1 MPATRNIVSAA
12 LILISVIPAFGQSTS
27 GESTTRGFVLAIGS
41 NRFGKLD
48 GIKYAEKDA
57 QAIAGKFGQL
67 GYQQRLLIGSTA
79 SVEVLQRTL
88 ADVVPKVG
96 PKQVLIVY
104 FAGYAQY
111 DKNQNELS
119 LGLPQVAGDSKEE
132 ALSVTHLDGMLRD
145 GAGTVLV
152 ILDGPPDEAAIKA
165 TWRPPTD
172 TKVGFWI
179 GRGLELVQ
187 AEHGAFT
194 AAILSTL
201 EFRSRYG
208 LSMDLAHIVQ
218 QADAHFSQHSISYSL
233 PEGVAFGG
241 ASRPKVSRLA
251 LLLAPEA
258 GWSAVSPKLIGELTS
273 GLKATGLDAQTIVQL
288 PEDLSLED
296 IPEVVDM
303 AAPVSDVL
311 LLVAFRTSGSGSLSQ
326 QARGV
331 RQFRVDPIQAL
342 LGSLLEKGNRVFMV
356 VDQGIIDQGSKW
368 EFGPDKPLAML
379 IGNSSNA
386 ATGPESAEPSIFM
399 KHFLEVLL
407 APGLT
412 VRALAEE
419 VQRRTLD
426 DPKRPEGQV
435 PLFLSP
441 AGDLFLVNPAK
452 AGH

>member
-1 MPATRNIVSAA
+1 MRATRKMVPAA
-12 LILISVIPAFGQSTS
+12 LILISILPALGQSTS
-27 GESTTRGFVLAIGS
+27 GEGTTHGFVLAIGS

-48 GIKYAEKDA
+48 ALKYAEKDA
-57 QAIAGKFGQL
+57 QAIAERVGQL
-67 GYQQRLLIGSTA
+67 GYQQRLLTGSTA
-79 SVEVLQRTL
+79 NVEGLQRTL
-88 ADVVPKVG
+88 ADVIPKVG

-132 ALSVTHLDGMLRD
+132 ALSVTHLNGMLRD
-145 GAGTVLV
+145 CAGTVLV

-165 TWRPPTD
+165 NWRPPTD

-208 LSMDLAHIVQ
+208 LSMDLAHIVR

-251 LLLAPEA
+251 LLLAPDA

-273 GLKATGLDAQTIVQL
+273 GLKATGLDAQAIVQL
-288 PEDLSLED
+288 PEGLSIQE
-296 IPEVVDM
+296 IPEVM
-303 AAPVSDVL
+303 EMLTPGSDVL
-311 LLVAFRTSGSGSLSQ
+311 LFPFESSGSGGRF

-331 RQFRVDPIQAL
+331 NLRAIESPLSSFLR
-342 LGSLLEKGNRVFMV
+342 SLLEGKSRVFLV
-356 VDQGIIDQGSKW
+356 VDQGYSGQW
-368 EFGPDKPLAML
+368 QFAPDVPLAVL
-379 IGNSSNA
+379 SGNNTKPG
-386 ATGPESAEPSIFM
+386 TGPESGEPSIFM
-399 KHFLEVLL
+399 KHFLEVLRT
-407 APGLT
+407 PGLT

-441 AGDLFLVNPAK
+441 TGDLFLVNPAR